1 MAQII
6 NKFNQGGTTS
16 SSINRQ
22 FTPEFV
28 TKAVAEMAPRK
39 RFFSQRS
46 NPIAMPKNYG
56 DTLTKEVRL
65 PILHKD
71 NMVDANIDAAN
82 ATVAQNYFFVLN
94 SDGTIHTTYD
104 VADYAVQNK
113 LTLDAART
121 AVNSAAVTVAN
132 SIGGKV
138 KTSAGYLLNGKAA
151 YAVAANA
158 LADDKAAQAASDA
171 QTAQQE
177 EEKGGIPGWI
187 WILLA
192 AAAAFFL
199 FRKFGAK
206 KKLANNPYAPN
217 NAGHTAP
224 FGQQTAAPRTSND
237 STNIFGQSV
246 GGSAA
251 TQAPFGA
258 ASTQSGNQLPD
269 GTEPAAFLRVARQRF
284 NHIQSMNTA
293 SNIAEIQRYLTPDLY
308 QSMYSDIMAN
318 QDQDVAEFSNLNAM
332 VIDSATENGQYIV
345 SVRFTGT
352 VSEDLN
358 SLPQPF
364 TEIWHFVKPAGSH
377 QDWLVAGIQQEG

>member
-1 MAQII
+1 M
-6 NKFNQGGTTS
+6 
-16 SSINRQ
+16 
-22 FTPEFV
+22 
-28 TKAVAEMAPRK
+28 
-39 RFFSQRS
+39 
-46 NPIAMPKNYG
+46 
-56 DTLTKEVRL
+56 EVRQRGL
-65 PILHKD
+65 MAGIL
-71 NMVDANIDAAN
+71 MAALV
-82 ATVAQNYFFVLN
+82 VAPMAEAKRAGGGK
-94 SDGTIHTTYD
+94 SHGMS
-104 VADYAVQNK
+104 
-113 LTLDAART
+113 R
-121 AVNSAAVTVAN
+121 SAAPTQSYQQPRQATPVQQPVAPAQQK
-132 SIGGKV
+132 SGSGVGKMV
-138 KTSAGYLLNGKAA
+138 AAGVAGAA
-151 YAVAANA
+151 VGAVAANA
-158 LADDKAAQAASDA
+158 LADDKAGSEA
-171 QTAQQE
+171 QTQQE

-192 AAAAFFL
+192 AAVAFFL

-206 KKLANNPYAPN
+206 KKLAANNPYAPN
-217 NAGHTAP
+217 NAGNTAP
-224 FGQQTAAPRTSND
+224 FGQQSAAPRSSND

-246 GGSAA
+246 GGSAGAA

-308 QSMYSDIMAN
+308 QSMYNDIMAN

-332 VIDSATENGQYIV
+332 VVDSATENGQYVV

-364 TEIWHFVKPAGSH
+364 TEIWHFVKSAGSN
-377 QDWLVAGIQQEG
+377 QDWLVAGIQQEL